1 GGSRGRS
8 SGWMGEST
16 SALEPERSS
25 ALGGA
30 RGGSMTL
37 DEAQV
42 AKIRTLIAEIIEV
55 EEDQIGPQ
63 TRFED
68 LGADSLRAI
77 EIMAQLENT
86 FGVRIHQDPMA
97 TV

>member
-1 GGSRGRS
+1 
-8 SGWMGEST
+8 
-16 SALEPERSS
+16 
-25 ALGGA
+25 
-30 RGGSMTL
+30 MTL

-55 EEDQIGPQ
+55 EEDQIGSQ

-77 EIMAQLENT
+77 EIMAQLEKT
-86 FGVRIHQDPMA
+86 FGVSIHQDRLAEMTTLQGVC
-97 TV
+97 TVMQGSPPEEVKACGVTAS

>member
-1 GGSRGRS
+1 
-8 SGWMGEST
+8 
-16 SALEPERSS
+16 
-25 ALGGA
+25 
-30 RGGSMTL
+30 MTL

-55 EEDQIGPQ
+55 EEDQIGSQ

-77 EIMAQLENT
+77 EIMAELEKT
-86 FGVRIHQDPMA
+86 FGVSIHQDRLAEMTTLQGVCA
-97 TV
+97 VMQASLSEGVKTCDVTAS

>member
-1 GGSRGRS
+1 
-8 SGWMGEST
+8 
-16 SALEPERSS
+16 
-25 ALGGA
+25 
-30 RGGSMTL
+30 MTL

-55 EEDQIGPQ
+55 EEEQIGPQ

-77 EIMAQLENT
+77 EIMAELEKT
-86 FGVRIHQDPMA
+86 FGVSIHQDRLAEMTTFEGVCGVMQA
-97 TV
+97 SLSEGVKACDVTAS